1 MAQIIQFPERKEKVQ
16 LERQMEEMQES
27 LTELYEAIRRI
38 DQGFQAI
45 QQNTLELEDSYQEL
59 IQVYADIV
67 GPENVEV
74 KWLEFCTFVS
84 MIQGADG
91 EVEISFTPPEDGE
104 DL

>member
-1 MAQIIQFPERKEKVQ
+1 
-16 LERQMEEMQES
+16 MQES

-59 IQVYADIV
+59 IQLYAEIV

>member
-16 LERQMEEMQES
+16 LEKQMEEMQES
-27 LTELYEAIRRI
+27 LTELYDAIRRI
-38 DQGFQAI
+38 DSGFQAI
-45 QQNTLELEDSYQEL
+45 QNTTLELEDSYQEL
-59 IQVYADIV
+59 IQLYADIV
-67 GPENVEV
+67 GTENVEV

-91 EVEISFTPPEDGE
+91 GVEISFTPPENGE